1 MTAQHEAGAIER
13 VPVLVIGT
21 GPAGL
26 MTALTLARAGVR
38 NLLVERHGGINPLPR
53 ATGVSTRTMELV
65 RAFGLEAAARAGEV
79 PVRRRGGLRTWT
91 LALAH
96 QGVLSPFTF
105 PDPEIVAA
113 VSPSAPAIIPQD
125 HLETVML
132 GALRARPEAEVAF
145 DTELAAFDQ
154 DDSGVTAVL
163 RSRTSG
169 ALRTVRADYLVGAD
183 GAHST
188 VRAGLGIEM
197 TGPDHLSEIATVLF
211 EAPLDEVVG
220 EDRYGLYAIFHS
232 EAAGVL
238 VPSGAGR
245 WLYGREWDPRHE
257 TLDDYPESRL
267 VELIRLA
274 AGVPDLDVRVLR
286 TGHFSFAAQVAER
299 FRDGRVVLIG
309 DAAHRMTPRGG
320 RGMNTAIHDADALG
334 WRLAWILKGWAG
346 PGLLDGYEP
355 ERRPIAERN
364 VAFSAQ
370 EEPDFDV
377 RRFLAEDLDGRLPHA
392 WVAEGVS
399 TLDLLGPG
407 LTLLTGPDW
416 PEAQVTGPVPVTV
429 TRLDR
434 AAAEVVGAGAAGAV
448 LVRPDAHIAWR
459 SGGDVD
465 LAEAVAALTPAMSM
479 ATTRDLSVISS

>member
-13 VPVLVIGT
+13 VPVLIIGT

-26 MTALTLARAGVR
+26 VTALSLARAGVR
-38 NLLVERHGGINPLPR
+38 SLLVERHGGINPLPR

-96 QGVLSPFTF
+96 EGVLSPFSF
-105 PDPEIVAA
+105 PDPEVVAA
-113 VSPSAPAIIPQD
+113 VSPAAPAIIPQD
-125 HLETVML
+125 HLETVLL
-132 GALRARPEAEVAF
+132 GALRAMPEAEVAF
-145 DTELAAFDQ
+145 DTELVAFDQ
-154 DDSGVTAVL
+154 DDGGVTAVL
-163 RSRTSG
+163 RSRADGT
-169 ALRTVRADYLVGAD
+169 LRTVRSDYLVGAD

-188 VRAGLGIEM
+188 VRAGLGVEM
-197 TGPDHLSEIATVLF
+197 AGPDHLSEIATVLF
-211 EAPLDEVVG
+211 EAPLDEVIG
-220 EDRYGLYAIFHS
+220 EDRYGLYVIYHS

-245 WLYGREWDPRHE
+245 WLYGREWDPRRE

-274 AGVPDLDVRVLR
+274 AGVPDLAVHVLR

-320 RGMNTAIHDADALG
+320 RGMNTAIHDADALA
-334 WRLAWILKGWAG
+334 WRLAWIEHGWAG
-346 PGLLDGYEP
+346 PELLDGYEP

-364 VAFSAQ
+364 VAFSAE

-377 RRFLAEDLDGRLPHA
+377 RRFLAEDLDGRVPHA

-416 PEAQVTGPVPVTV
+416 SGEEVTGPVPVTV
-429 TRLDR
+429 TRLDL
-434 AAAEVVGAGAAGAV
+434 AAADAVGAGAAGAL

-459 SGGDVD
+459 SDSDAD
-465 LAEAVAALTPAMSM
+465 LAGAVDGMTGAVA
-479 ATTRDLSVISS
+479 V